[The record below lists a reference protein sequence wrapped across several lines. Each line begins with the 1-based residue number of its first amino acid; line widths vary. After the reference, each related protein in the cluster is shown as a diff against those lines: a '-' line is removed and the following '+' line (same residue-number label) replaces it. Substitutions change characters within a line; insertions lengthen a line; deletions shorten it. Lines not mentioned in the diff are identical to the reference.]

1 MIAPFSRIKGCRI
14 QAYEGMAG
22 QAVDV
27 YFKERDWAVC
37 YLVVRLRSWLMPRSV
52 LLPAYFAGSVNLAN
66 RTISAALATPRLRR
80 LASAEFEKSASK
92 QSTSQHSDPLTTEG
106 FGLRS
111 SDELLNGYAFRGRQ
125 GRLAFIEDLLIDDS
139 LWSIQYIVLRT
150 SALASGRLVL
160 LPSTHVERI
169 SVQKGELVA
178 SLPRFLIEEA
188 PEYDPGMPIRPD
200 YERRLRTHYGDATTA
215 AA

>member
-1 MIAPFSRIKGCRI
+1 MIVPFSRVKGCQI
-14 QAYEGMAG
+14 TTYEGVAG
-22 QAVDV
+22 QAVDI

-37 YLVVRLRSWLMPRSV
+37 CLVVRFHSWLMPRSV
-52 LLPAYFAGSVNLAN
+52 LLPSYFAGSVNLAD
-66 RTISAALATPRLRR
+66 RTISAALAKPQLRR
-80 LASAEFEKSASK
+80 LASAEFEKPVSK
-92 QSTSQHSDPLTTEG
+92 QSSSQNSKSVTTDG
-106 FGLRS
+106 FRLRS

-125 GRLAFIEDLLIDDS
+125 GRLAFIDDLLINDDP
-139 LWSIQYIVLRT
+139 WSIQYIVLRT

-188 PEYDPGMPIRPD
+188 PEYDPGMAIRPD
-200 YERRLRTHYGDATTA
+200 YERELRMHYGDATTA